1 MSARQ
6 LEDFIKVIETAEK
19 LEKRPASSIWSYP
32 TDVFTR
38 SSSPRRITPRPSA
51 PPNVPKLWDP
61 KSGSDFLGSS
71 WASSCRSGNNGDST
85 PCSAVP
91 TQSSSS
97 KSSHPTTVR
106 SATSASARSS
116 VRNANSNQQQS
127 GGGVK
132 VVNAEGLSDLN
143 VLMTMQMGNRF
154 ARKQY
159 KELLSSISPGHSPRP
174 PRKSSSKSP
183 NNASG
188 SKAKT
193 SSSSR
198 SPSSRKP
205 KASISSSPK
214 KTSGSDSTETGNS
227 KIKTSKSQ
235 ITDSSSPA
243 STKSKPLKSP
253 SSSSKG
259 EDVGSVISPKKAST
273 SSSSVFEDD
282 MGQPKSPSPPP
293 LSRKTLARSVK
304 INVDDEAEEIE
315 EGLRPLPK
323 PRAKPRT
330 SEQNGSKKNR
340 PKSAPTP
347 KKKTPATA
355 QVQQQELVDLRS
367 YSKSLKLLGLDIPSN
382 RTEATKVTT
391 QTIDVKN
398 KEPTMRTRLKERTQ
412 SVSDLKEI
420 VDSKHH
426 LPKEEYG
433 KIKANLT
440 NAVFEEWYFSKMKE
454 YSDKK
459 YNEMEKIEA
468 KIYQKEVEEVEKKEK
483 AAEEFKRWLEGK
495 RQQLRKTARQLKKK
509 NNANNEDTE
518 ARLAK
523 IKQAEEEWKQLKAAD
538 QKNKEKLKRR
548 LQKKQEQDKEKQ
560 MQKREEAQKH
570 FINWE
575 QTWKQKMKVKMSEEK
590 QRSLEELEVKKAAA
604 KENREAAEAAF
615 NCWKT
620 KKKEENLKKKPAKAA
635 AAAIEKEAVAEVETE
650 KKLEAARDAYENWLE
665 YIEQRE
671 EEDKCA
677 EEERELREMWRPPW
691 YPPGIADY

>member
-1 MSARQ
+1 M
-6 LEDFIKVIETAEK
+6 
-19 LEKRPASSIWSYP
+19 
-32 TDVFTR
+32 
-38 SSSPRRITPRPSA
+38 
-51 PPNVPKLWDP
+51 
-61 KSGSDFLGSS
+61 
-71 WASSCRSGNNGDST
+71 
-85 PCSAVP
+85 
-91 TQSSSS
+91 
-97 KSSHPTTVR
+97 
-106 SATSASARSS
+106 
-116 VRNANSNQQQS
+116 
-127 GGGVK
+127 
-132 VVNAEGLSDLN
+132 
-143 VLMTMQMGNRF
+143 
-154 ARKQY
+154 
-159 KELLSSISPGHSPRP
+159 
-174 PRKSSSKSP
+174 
-183 NNASG
+183 
-188 SKAKT
+188 
-193 SSSSR
+193 
-198 SPSSRKP
+198 
-205 KASISSSPK
+205 
-214 KTSGSDSTETGNS
+214 
-227 KIKTSKSQ
+227 
-235 ITDSSSPA
+235 
-243 STKSKPLKSP
+243 
-253 SSSSKG
+253 
-259 EDVGSVISPKKAST
+259 
-273 SSSSVFEDD
+273 
-282 MGQPKSPSPPP
+282 
-293 LSRKTLARSVK
+293 
-304 INVDDEAEEIE
+304 
-315 EGLRPLPK
+315 PK

-347 KKKTPATA
+347 KKKAPAPA

-454 YSDKK
+454 SSDKK

-483 AAEEFKRWLEGK
+483 AAEEFKRWMEGK

-523 IKQAEEEWKQLKAAD
+523 IKQAEEEWKQLKVAD

-575 QTWKQKMKVKMSEEK
+575 QSWKQKMKVKMSEEK
-590 QRSLEELEVKKAAA
+590 QRALEELEVKKVAA
-604 KENREAAEAAF
+604 KDNREAAEAAF

-635 AAAIEKEAVAEVETE
+635 AVAAIEKEAVAEVETE

-665 YIEQRE
+665 YIEHRE

-691 YPPGIADY
+691 YPPGIAEI